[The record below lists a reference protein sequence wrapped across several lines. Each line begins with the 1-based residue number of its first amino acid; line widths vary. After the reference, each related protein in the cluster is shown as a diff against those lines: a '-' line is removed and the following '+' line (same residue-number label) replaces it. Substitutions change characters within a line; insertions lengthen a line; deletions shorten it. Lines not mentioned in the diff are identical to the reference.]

1 MTRVAPLDSRH
12 REAWDRLVATHPA
25 SGFMQSWGW
34 SRFKELEG
42 YRVVRLGVLEGDR
55 LAGGA
60 IGYAFPSPAEAALLA
75 VPDGPLLDWEAPTA
89 GATFAALVRALR
101 RSPAGRR
108 AVVVRVEPRLPIG
121 AGSELVPAPL
131 RGLARAPVDLVPEE
145 TLEVDLGP
153 EERMLARMKPK
164 GRYNIRLA
172 RRRGVEVVS
181 STDPADVHALHF
193 VLEQTAGYQD
203 FLLEPKSFF
212 INLAGALMPGMA
224 RLAFARYKGIT
235 LAAALTVRHGWTV
248 TFLHGGHLPLFPDV
262 MASHALHWHVMRE
275 AAAEGARVYDLYGY
289 APPDRPGHPYAG
301 FSRFKEK
308 LGGRHVRRIG
318 SRDVVFYDRLADA
331 ALRAI
336 RSASAV
342 PRRAGVER
350 SERT

>member
-1 MTRVAPLDSRH
+1 MRVAPLDGRH
-12 REAWDRLVATHPA
+12 RPAWDRLVASHPA
-25 SGFMQSWGW
+25 SGFMQSWAW

-42 YRVVRLGVLEGDR
+42 YRVVRLGLFEGDE

-75 VPDGPLLDWEAPTA
+75 VPDGPLLDWAAPTA
-89 GATFAALVRALR
+89 GAAFGALVRTLR

-108 AVVVRVEPRLPIG
+108 AVVVRVEPRLPLG
-121 AGSELVPAPL
+121 AGPEPVPAPL
-131 RGLARAPVDLVPEE
+131 RGLGRAPVDLVPEE
-145 TLEVDLGP
+145 TLEIDLGP
-153 EERMLARMKPK
+153 EDRMLARMKPK
-164 GRYNIRLA
+164 GRYNVGLA

-181 STDPADVHALHF
+181 STDPGDVHALHS
-193 VLEQTAGYQD
+193 VLEHTAGYQD

-212 INLAGALMPGMA
+212 INLAAALMPGMA

-235 LAAALTVRHGWTV
+235 LAAALTVRHGPTV
-248 TFLHGGHLPLFPDV
+248 TFLYGGHLPLFPDV

-336 RSASAV
+336 RSATAV
-342 PRRAGVER
+342 PRRAAAKR

>member
-1 MTRVAPLDSRH
+1 MRIAPLDSRH

-25 SGFMQSWGW
+25 SGFMQSWAW

-42 YRVVRLGVLEGDR
+42 YRVVRLGVFEGEE

-75 VPDGPLLDWEAPTA
+75 VPDGPLLDWDAPTA
-89 GATFAALVRALR
+89 GAAFEALVRALR

-108 AVVVRVEPRLPIG
+108 AVAVRVEPRLPLG
-121 AGSELVPAPL
+121 AGPERVPAPL
-131 RGLARAPVDLVPEE
+131 RSLARAPVDLVPVES
-145 TLEVDLGP
+145 LEVDLGP
-153 EERMLARMKPK
+153 EELMLARMKPK
-164 GRYNIRLA
+164 GRYNARLA

-181 STDPADVHALHF
+181 SSDPADVHSLHF

-212 INLAGALMPGMA
+212 INLAGALMPAMA

-235 LAAALTVRHGWTV
+235 LAAALTVRHGATV
-248 TFLHGGHLPLFPDV
+248 TYLYGGHLPLFPDV

-289 APPDRPGHPYAG
+289 VPTDRPGHPYAG

-318 SRDVVFYDRLADA
+318 SHDVVFYDRLADA

-342 PRRAGVER
+342 RRRAASER